1 MEKMSFVMETG
12 GQCMKQRWKQLALCM
27 LAGAVAIEGFLP
39 SAVAANTEK
48 QNNASVSVE
57 VMEPDIEVRSE
68 TQAELSAAL
77 LSGETVVPI
86 SDNTVTEEQL
96 EQAGAEIGL
105 SVSGAY
111 AKDGTLTA
119 AVVETNPAMAA
130 AMDEV
135 NNGDLSTLEST
146 DTAADSGVPGLSTE
160 DKQKLLSVYASY
172 QQYRTEHAD
181 YFGVETPFFTTK
193 DVESNPIGSLLS
205 MVGTQ
210 QDENGY
216 YNEQNGEKTYL
227 TVNDICA
234 TIQMFTL
241 ADQYAVELIGDTLL
255 EKKQE
260 ALAQLDDSMNEQE
273 KLLVLADWLTEQT
286 PFDMG
291 YLMNLPTK
299 ESKQNPYYNAVYERL
314 EQEYGAN
321 VADEMTDTV
330 INVWRSTQFGALCQ
344 GKCVCLAYARAYVY
358 LVQWAYP
365 DIYQNSDGSWKSYLE
380 LNYKAKRS
388 VVRDEDGNVLW
399 NEDGT
404 VKTKTTYTYDPDA
417 GAVVDLVRITLSAES
432 NMYGQTVT
440 SAYSDHYW
448 NAVKLG
454 DSWYYVDPCYMD
466 VATECMNRDRV
477 ETDGQLS
484 HTFFLFSDTSTRK
497 MYKNAYTAFD
507 TLYEENAV
515 DTQYEHVWY
524 SYAKGPISHQDGA
537 WYYFYDSTDGMNAVT
552 GGSAA
557 ADPQYKIM
565 RREASSE
572 TPLITFHTSPDGGCT
587 VYDPS
592 TGEKQENEELT
603 QAYEKH
609 VEYQARY
616 PAVQTCVGVY
626 ENTLYFNLA
635 NAVYS
640 YDLSTGEVQKVKE
653 YNQVFAQRDWSESFG
668 GRAFTVTADADK
680 ADLGVEDHPL
690 SGLMI
695 RDDGT
700 MTVSVATNYALISSP
715 GRRNMDDVLSDGKYG
730 YEFEE
735 TNYNSNLKHW
745 GIWVVAVGN
754 NDNSEFMWS
763 ANFVETL
770 SMKDLTGQHHYQTV
784 EVPATCGKN
793 AFTERRCTDCGVIE
807 PNSREEQEG
816 TALEHHYIAS
826 SEKYYTTTGTY
837 WNRGTAYVCTIC
849 QDAQDTLPEGQ
860 SGKHSYGKGTFTW
873 SDDFTACTME
883 QSCTICGGRALD
895 CVLADKTV
903 QKTTE
908 CTISSSVKGTC
919 DEGLTY
925 TYTATAPDGQQ
936 DVQTEKKEPREHDAV
951 VMEPKVE
958 PTCTEAGWTERI
970 ECRRCGAVLQEPE
983 RIPALGHDYTD
994 SVLRAATKTRDGVLQ
1009 KTCTRCGKTKSESIA
1024 RPSTAVMQK
1033 TTYVYNGTDQSPK
1046 VVVKDSKGNVIPDTQ
1061 YTLSYPKGRRN
1072 VGAHTAVITFDGTY
1086 YSGMMETAFVIQP
1099 KAVRGWKV
1107 SGQRKALAASWTANA
1122 AQTMGY
1128 QIQYARSSAF
1138 PAGSRKNAWISG
1150 RKITSKRVT
1159 AGVSSRKTYYV
1170 RIRAYRTVN
1179 GQKFYSEW
1187 SAAKKTVSK

>member
-1 MEKMSFVMETG
+1 
-12 GQCMKQRWKQLALCM
+12 MKQRWKQLALCM
-27 LAGAVAIEGFLP
+27 MAGVIAIEGFLP
-39 SAVAANTEK
+39 SAMAANTEK
-48 QNNASVSVE
+48 QNNAPVSVE
-57 VMEPDIEVRSE
+57 AIEPDVEIASE
-68 TQAELSAAL
+68 TTADLSAAL

-86 SDNTVTEEQL
+86 SDDTVTEKQL
-96 EQAGAEIGL
+96 EQAGEEIGL

-130 AMDEV
+130 AMDEI
-135 NNGDLSTLEST
+135 NDGDLSTLESE
-146 DTAADSGVPGLSTE
+146 DTTEDSGVPGLSIE

-205 MVGTQ
+205 MVGTK

-216 YNEQNGEKTYL
+216 YNERDGEKTYL
-227 TVNDICA
+227 TVNDVCA
-234 TIQMFTL
+234 TIQMFAL
-241 ADQYAVELIGDTLL
+241 ADRYAVELMGDTLL

-260 ALAQLDDSMNEQE
+260 ALAQLDDSMSEQG
-273 KLLVLADWLTEQT
+273 KLLALADWLTEQT
-286 PFDMG
+286 SFDMG

-299 ESKQNPYYNAVYERL
+299 ENKKSSYYDAVYEKL

-321 VADEMTDTV
+321 IADEMTDTV

-344 GKCVCLAYARAYVY
+344 GKCVCLAYARAYAY
-358 LVQWAYP
+358 LVQWAHP
-365 DIYQNSDGSWKSYLE
+365 EIYQNNDGSWKSYLE
-380 LNYKAKRS
+380 LNYKAKIS
-388 VVRDEDGNVLW
+388 VVRDENGSVLW

-417 GAVVDLVRITLSAES
+417 GAVVDLVRITLNAES
-432 NMYGQTVT
+432 SMYGQSVT

-507 TLYEENAV
+507 TLYEKNAV
-515 DTQYEHVWY
+515 DTQYEHMWY
-524 SYAKGPISHQDGA
+524 SFAKGPISYQDGA

-552 GGSAA
+552 GGSVTTN
-557 ADPQYKIM
+557 PQYKII
-565 RREASSE
+565 RREGSGE
-572 TPLITFHTSPDGGCT
+572 TPLITFHTSSDGGCT
-587 VYDPS
+587 VYNPS

-609 VEYQARY
+609 VEYQTRY

-626 ENTLYFNLA
+626 ENTVYFNLA

-640 YDLSTGEVQKVKE
+640 YDLQTGEVQKVKE

-668 GRAFTVTADADK
+668 GRAFTVTADAEN
-680 ADLGVEDHPL
+680 ADLSVENHPL

-715 GRRNMDDVLSDGKYG
+715 GRRDMDDVLSDGRYG

-735 TNYNSNLKHW
+735 TNYNPNLKRW
-745 GIWVVAVGN
+745 GIWSVAVGN

-770 SMKDLTGQHHYQTV
+770 SMKELTGQHRYQKV
-784 EVPATCGKN
+784 EIPATCGEN
-793 AFTERRCTDCGVIE
+793 AFTERRCIDCGAIE

-816 TALEHHYIAS
+816 TALKHHYIAS

-837 WNRGTAYVCTIC
+837 WNRGTSYVCTIC

-860 SGKHSYGKGTFTW
+860 SGEHHYGQGTFQW
-873 SDDFTACTME
+873 SGDHTACTME
-883 QSCTICGGRALD
+883 QSCTICDGRALD

-919 DEGLTY
+919 EEGLTY

-936 DVQTEKKEPREHDAV
+936 DVQTEQKEPREHDPV
-951 VMEPKVE
+951 VMEPKEE
-958 PTCTEAGWTERI
+958 PTCTESGWTERI
-970 ECRRCGAVLQEPE
+970 ECRRCGAALQEPE
-983 RIPALGHDYTD
+983 RIPALGHDYEDT
-994 SVLRAATKTRDGVLQ
+994 VLRAATPTRDGVLR
-1009 KTCTRCGKTKSESIA
+1009 KKCMRCGDTAAEGIA
-1024 RPSTAVMQK
+1024 RPATAE
-1033 TTYVYNGTDQSPK
+1033 TTKEAYVYSGADKSPK
-1046 VVVKDSKGNVIPDTQ
+1046 VLVKDSWGDVIADTH
-1061 YTLSYPKGRRN
+1061 YTLSYTGGRRN
-1072 VGAHTAVITFDGTY
+1072 VGRHTVVITFDGTY
-1086 YSGMMETAFVIQP
+1086 YSGELTAEYVIQP
-1099 KAVRGWKV
+1099 AAVKGWKV
-1107 SGQRKALAASWTANA
+1107 SAKSKAFAASWTANA
-1122 AQTMGY
+1122 AQTTGY

-1179 GQKFYSEW
+1179 GQKFYSNW
-1187 SAAKKTVSK
+1187 SATKKIVSK